1 MAMGMKGN
9 MLLATQTHRNCI
21 CFQKLHYMKEFPSR
35 LKALRKEFGLNQ
47 TDMAADVGLSPSG
60 YQCYEQGKGLPDVPR
75 LYQLAEYFGVSIDY
89 LLGRTEKREINQ

>member
-1 MAMGMKGN
+1 
-9 MLLATQTHRNCI
+9 
-21 CFQKLHYMKEFPSR
+21 MKEFPSR

-75 LYQLAEYFGVSIDY
+75 LYQLAEYFGVSIDS

>member
-1 MAMGMKGN
+1 
-9 MLLATQTHRNCI
+9 ML
-21 CFQKLHYMKEFPSR
+21 KDFPPR

-47 TDMAADVGLSPSG
+47 TEMAHDLDLSPSG
-60 YQCYEQGKGLPDVPR
+60 YQCYEQGRGYPDVPR